1 MLFRAAL
8 RAAALRAAA
17 LPRLALLLPCPALTA
32 QPSLLLCPSAPIAA
46 ADLVIML
53 IQVAATLYIGGGGGS
68 DDLGDSYGFGGSEV
82 SYVPPGIA
90 ALLSI
95 LNLR

>member
-1 MLFRAAL
+1 
-8 RAAALRAAA
+8 
-17 LPRLALLLPCPALTA
+17 
-32 QPSLLLCPSAPIAA
+32 
-46 ADLVIML
+46 ML